1 MTISKQGSMPD
12 CPNLL
17 NEDLYEQ
24 FEKTNG
30 NKKNPYNLGEF
41 PTDQLN
47 MIKAGLKWEEGNWS
61 SNDIMLLKKKINV
74 FFCKKTSTLGFC
86 NKL

>member
-17 NEDLYEQ
+17 NKDLYEQ

-30 NKKNPYNLGEF
+30 NKKIL
-41 PTDQLN
+41 
-47 MIKAGLKWEEGNWS
+47 I
-61 SNDIMLLKKKINV
+61 I
-74 FFCKKTSTLGFC
+74 
-86 NKL
+86 